1 MLLSFQPFPK
11 QARYQ
16 TALRPDKI
24 KTTFIIWNKKNQDQS
39 CRSAR
44 PIILKWSQ
52 TLHGRGLGLSMGR
65 GNFLDTTMKTGYLNK
80 LCVKCLCH
88 VMNQLGYN
96 YYFLKVR

>member
-1 MLLSFQPFPK
+1 MA
-11 QARYQ
+11 QALAY
-16 TALRPDKI
+16 L
-24 KTTFIIWNKKNQDQS
+24 WG
-39 CRSAR
+39 C
-44 PIILKWSQ
+44 
-52 TLHGRGLGLSMGR
+52 